1 MPKQSLLLLSL
12 IVLLSGCA
20 LPWVEPE
27 KQTVAIQ
34 TFDGSQPTEGIAC
47 TLVNDRGQWQLIS
60 PGSAQVT
67 PSEQDLVI
75 TCTQDATTIGTASAV
90 SNPTLGY
97 FQYPITGIVLPM
109 GAASAVQQVVVGSP
123 HAYPESIRVPM
134 NQAIIVTANQ

>member
-12 IVLLSGCA
+12 IVSLSGCA

-34 TFDGSQPTEGIAC
+34 TFDGSQSIEGIAC

-67 PSEQDLVI
+67 PSEKDLVI
-75 TCTQDATTIGTASAV
+75 TCTQDATTIGAAKAV
-90 SNPTLGY
+90 SRPTPGY
-97 FQYPITGIVLPM
+97 FQYPITGIVLPV